1 MFQIGIGG
9 WTSDNDNGKTSLS
22 SSLNPYVLGEINE
35 MLAGTKNPA
44 PVGAVLMNFATS
56 TSNSTPEL
64 IKAIIDLNGKYFLN
78 RDTTKPAWPSE
89 DGGSDEGG
97 QDDPNQDNG
106 NNGGSEGDQGEV

>member
-9 WTSDNDNGKTSLS
+9 WTSDNDSGKQSLS
-22 SSLNPYVLGEINE
+22 SSLNSYLLGEINK
-35 MLAGTKNPA
+35 MLAGTINPA

-56 TSNSTPEL
+56 TSNSTKEL

-89 DGGSDEGG
+89 NGGDDEGG
-97 QDDPNQDNG
+97 QDDPNEEDG
-106 NNGGSEGDQGEV
+106 SGGGSEGDQGEV

>member
-1 MFQIGIGG
+1 
-9 WTSDNDNGKTSLS
+9 
-22 SSLNPYVLGEINE
+22 
-35 MLAGTKNPA
+35 
-44 PVGAVLMNFATS
+44 MNFATS
-56 TSNSTPEL
+56 TANSTPAL

-78 RDTTKPAWPSE
+78 RDTNKPAWPSE